1 MINKFKR
8 GITVVAAVIAIAI
21 FSIVAAAGV
30 SLAIKSVRAERNNI
44 INLEVSVHAENALAC
59 YRAVGDS
66 ENLSADFL
74 TALRNTDDYAEEDEK
89 IVLNKSDYKIVI
101 EADTAHM
108 TFQAKKGDKV
118 LLEYTYGAVNNG

>member
-1 MINKFKR
+1 MRSLKR
-8 GITVVAAVIAIAI
+8 GTTISAAVIAIAI

-59 YRAVGDS
+59 YRAVG
-66 ENLSADFL
+66 SAGL
-74 TALRNTDDYAEEDEK
+74 LAALRNTDDDYPDYPDEGGK
-89 IVLNKSDYKIVI
+89 IVLEKSDYKIFI
-101 EADTAHM
+101 EADSDHM